1 METTPTPTPP
11 TETVPPFKNATASA
25 PPPDSGV
32 EDKTVAILSYCTL
45 IGFIVAIILHQQ
57 KKTKL
62 GAYHLRQVLGFAI
75 TSIVGGIGVMI
86 VAFILA
92 AILAIIIKALAILIV
107 PLFYFAFFVS
117 MFVLWVMGFIAAIK
131 GEMKPM
137 PVVGPYFQKWFTNT
151 FE

>member
-1 METTPTPTPP
+1 METTTTPP
-11 TETVPPFKNATASA
+11 VQTPVPPPALNT
-25 PPPDSGV
+25 PPPDPGT

-62 GAYHLRQVLGFAI
+62 GAYHLRQVLGFV
-75 TSIVGGIGVMI
+75 VGGIVGWIAVFIVCLIVGVI
-86 VAFILA
+86 LAFIIN
-92 AILAIIIKALAILIV
+92 ILAVIVVWLIYIAFMVSILA
-107 PLFYFAFFVS
+107 
-117 MFVLWVMGFIAAIK
+117 LWVMGFIAAIN

-137 PVVGPYFQKWFTNT
+137 PVVGQYFQKWFGNM

>member
-1 METTPTPTPP
+1 METTP
-11 TETVPPFKNATASA
+11 VPPPVETAPPIKNSA
-25 PPPDSGV
+25 PPVPGAASGP

-62 GAYHLRQVLGFAI
+62 GAYHLRQVLGFVIAG
-75 TSIVGGIGVMI
+75 IVGGICVVI
-86 VAFILA
+86 VAFILGM
-92 AILAIIIKALAILIV
+92 ILGFVTRGLGLMIV
-107 PLFYFAFFVS
+107 PLFSFAFWIS
-117 MFVLWVMGFIAAIK
+117 MLVLWVMGILAAIQ

-137 PVVGPYFQKWFTNT
+137 PVVGQHFQKWFANT

>member
-1 METTPTPTPP
+1 METTPTPPV
-11 TETVPPFKNATASA
+11 ETA
-25 PPPDSGV
+25 PPVKNTPAPSLPPVGP

-62 GAYHLRQVLGFAI
+62 GAYHLRQMLGFFI
-75 TSIVGGIGVMI
+75 LGFVGWIAVAI
-86 VAFILA
+86 VAGILTFILG
-92 AILAIIIKALAILIV
+92 IIIKALALMIW
-107 PLFYFAFFVS
+107 PLFAFAFGIS
-117 MFVLWVMGFIAAIK
+117 MLVLWVMGLLAAIN

-137 PVVGPYFQKWFTNT
+137 PVVGPFFQSKLTNT

>member
-1 METTPTPTPP
+1 METTPTPPVETAPP
-11 TETVPPFKNATASA
+11 VKITSQTA
-25 PPPDSGV
+25 PPPGPGA

-62 GAYHLRQVLGFAI
+62 GAYHLRQALGFLI
-75 TSIVGGIGVMI
+75 TGIVGGICLMI

-92 AILAIIIKALAILIV
+92 AILAIIIKALAMLIV
-107 PLFYFAFFVS
+107 PLFYFAYFIS
-117 MFVLWVMGFIAAIK
+117 MLVLWVMGLLAAIK

-137 PVVGPYFQKWFTNT
+137 PVVGPYFQKWLASA

>member
-1 METTPTPTPP
+1 METTPTPPVEAAPP
-11 TETVPPFKNATASA
+11 VKNVSA
-25 PPPDSGV
+25 PPTPAGP

-62 GAYHLRQVLGFAI
+62 GAYHLRQALGFIIAGFVGWIAVAIVAGILTFVLG
-75 TSIVGGIGVMI
+75 
-86 VAFILA
+86 L
-92 AILAIIIKALAILIV
+92 IIKALALLIW
-107 PLFYFAFFVS
+107 PLLGFAFGISFL
-117 MFVLWVMGFIAAIK
+117 VLWVMGLLAAIN

-137 PVVGPYFQKWFTNT
+137 PVVGPYFQKCFSNT